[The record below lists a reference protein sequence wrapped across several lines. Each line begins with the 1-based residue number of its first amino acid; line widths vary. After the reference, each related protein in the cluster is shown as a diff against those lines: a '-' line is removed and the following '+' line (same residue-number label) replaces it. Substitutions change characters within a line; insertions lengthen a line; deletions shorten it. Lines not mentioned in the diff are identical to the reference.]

1 MKPGDPVTLP
11 ELFGPA
17 YGRLPGV
24 VAEALGDTGRVLVRF
39 EHPLYPTEDW
49 AAEVEER
56 ELEVDRRTASERV
69 AAMDAALA
77 KTVGARETRE
87 AEAEAARAEAERQAE
102 EKRKELRPEGAL
114 TAEPDG
120 PVRGGGRG

>member
-11 ELFGPA
+11 DTVGPDFA
-17 YGRLPGV
+17 GLPGI
-24 VAEALGDTGRVLVRF
+24 VAETLAEGRVLVRF

-49 AAEVEER
+49 AVECDAR
-56 ELEVDRRTASERV
+56 ELEEDRRTPGERV

-77 KTVGARETRE
+77 KTVAVRETRE
-87 AEAEAARAEAERQAE
+87 AEQEAAKAEAERRAE